1 MSINA
6 TGSNDAA
13 LRPRIQYRQTMVI
26 GKLLERNRQN
36 TSLSNRPGAACGGME
51 QAWMTAMARLPLLCR
66 TLAVGLLLTVP
77 GLHGAFAQPDAP
89 SGRAASTTGTTA
101 QPVPSTPVAID
112 ARLDST
118 EHSARFTMAV
128 SQRLDVSIDVLD
140 QPLRIVA
147 DLPEVNVQA
156 AAPKARRS
164 ALVPQFRAGLV
175 APGRSRIVFDLAGP
189 ARVKALVQRARSDGI
204 VDFTIEFE
212 PVPRA
217 DFDELVAAGAERR
230 ARSALAPLQ
239 IAPRP
244 SQDRRPLLVIDPG
257 HGGID
262 PGAVATGGVTEKAVV
277 LAIGLKLKEQI
288 EAMGQVRVIMTRAD
302 DRFLSLSERVRVARE
317 ARADLFVSLH
327 ADSLSAAQDV
337 RGATIYTGSDR
348 ATDAES
354 ARLAQKENAAD
365 ALGGA
370 EAGQGG
376 GEVVDILMD
385 LALRETRA
393 QSGAAAA
400 RLVTEMSGAV
410 KMHRIPQRAAG
421 FRVLTAPDVPS
432 LLIELGFLSSKSDI
446 ALLTSAEWQGVAAE
460 AIARAVSAH
469 FSARAPVHRSG
480 ASISP

>member
-1 MSINA
+1 
-6 TGSNDAA
+6 
-13 LRPRIQYRQTMVI
+13 MVI

-36 TSLSNRPGAACGGME
+36 SVLAGKARCGQTGLPRRAAASASRSFLVVAAC
-51 QAWMTAMARLPLLCR
+51 
-66 TLAVGLLLTVP
+66 LALVP
-77 GLHGAFAQPDAP
+77 GLAADSVSAQNGAKSRSA
-89 SGRAASTTGTTA
+89 SAAAAGT
-101 QPVPSTPVAID
+101 QPVSSTPVAID
-112 ARLDST
+112 ARLESS
-118 EHSARFTMAV
+118 ERSARFTMAV
-128 SQRLDVSIDVLD
+128 SQRLDVSFEVLD

-147 DLPEVNVQA
+147 ALPEVNLQA
-156 AAPKARRS
+156 AAPKARKG

-175 APGRSRIVFDLAGP
+175 APGRSRIVFDLSAP
-189 ARVKALVQRARSDGI
+189 ARVKQLVQRSRADGI
-204 VDFTIEFE
+204 VDLSIEFE
-212 PVPRA
+212 PIPRS
-217 DFDELVAAGAERR
+217 DFDGLVAAGAERR
-230 ARSALAPLQ
+230 AQAALAPLQ
-239 IAPRP
+239 IEPRP
-244 SQDRRPLLVIDPG
+244 SQDRRPLVVIDPG

-288 EAMGQVRVIMTRAD
+288 EALGHARVIMTRAD

-365 ALGGA
+365 ALAGA
-370 EAGQGG
+370 DAGQGG
-376 GEVVDILMD
+376 GEIVDILMD

-446 ALLTSAEWQGVAAE
+446 ALLTSAEWQWVAAE
-460 AIARAVSAH
+460 AIARAVSRH
-469 FSARAPVHRSG
+469 FSTRAPVHRSG
-480 ASISP
+480 APISP

>member
-6 TGSNDAA
+6 NDSNDAA
-13 LRPRIQYRQTMVI
+13 LRPRIQYRQSMVI

-36 TSLSNRPGAACGGME
+36 SVLAGKARCGQTGLPRRAAASASRSFLVVAAC
-51 QAWMTAMARLPLLCR
+51 
-66 TLAVGLLLTVP
+66 LALVP
-77 GLHGAFAQPDAP
+77 GLAADSVSAQNGAKSRSA
-89 SGRAASTTGTTA
+89 SAAAAGT
-101 QPVPSTPVAID
+101 QPVSSTPVAID
-112 ARLDST
+112 ARLESS
-118 EHSARFTMAV
+118 ERSARFTMAV
-128 SQRLDVSIDVLD
+128 SQRLDVSFEVLD

-147 DLPEVNVQA
+147 ALPEVNLQA
-156 AAPKARRS
+156 AAPKARKG

-175 APGRSRIVFDLAGP
+175 APGRSRIVFDLSAP
-189 ARVKALVQRARSDGI
+189 ARVKQLVQRSRADGI
-204 VDFTIEFE
+204 VDLSIEFE
-212 PVPRA
+212 PIPRS
-217 DFDELVAAGAERR
+217 DFDGLVAAGAERR
-230 ARSALAPLQ
+230 AQAALAPLQ
-239 IAPRP
+239 IEPRP
-244 SQDRRPLLVIDPG
+244 SQDRRPLVVIDPG

-288 EAMGQVRVIMTRAD
+288 EALGHARVIMTRAD

-365 ALGGA
+365 ALAGA
-370 EAGQGG
+370 DAGQGG
-376 GEVVDILMD
+376 GEIVDILMD

-446 ALLTSAEWQGVAAE
+446 ALLTSAEWQWVAAE
-460 AIARAVSAH
+460 AIARAVSRH
-469 FSARAPVHRSG
+469 FSTRAPVHRSG
-480 ASISP
+480 APISP

>member
-1 MSINA
+1 
-6 TGSNDAA
+6 
-13 LRPRIQYRQTMVI
+13 MVI

-36 TSLSNRPGAACGGME
+36 SILAGKARCGQTGLPRAAASASRSLLIVAAC
-51 QAWMTAMARLPLLCR
+51 
-66 TLAVGLLLTVP
+66 LALVP
-77 GLHGAFAQPDAP
+77 GLAADSVSAQNGAKSRSA
-89 SGRAASTTGTTA
+89 SAAAAGT
-101 QPVPSTPVAID
+101 QPVSSTPVAID
-112 ARLDST
+112 ARLESS
-118 EHSARFTMAV
+118 ERSARFTMAV
-128 SQRLDVSIDVLD
+128 SQRLDISFEVLD

-147 DLPEVNVQA
+147 ALPEVNLQA
-156 AAPKARRS
+156 AAPKARKG

-175 APGRSRIVFDLAGP
+175 APGRSRIVFDLSAP
-189 ARVKALVQRARSDGI
+189 ARVKQLVQRSRADGI
-204 VDFTIEFE
+204 VDLSIEFE
-212 PVPRA
+212 PIPRS
-217 DFDELVAAGAERR
+217 DFDGLVAAGAERR
-230 ARSALAPLQ
+230 AQAALAPLQ
-239 IAPRP
+239 IEPRP
-244 SQDRRPLLVIDPG
+244 SQDRRPLVVIDPG

-262 PGAVATGGVTEKAVV
+262 PGAVATGGIMEKAVV

-288 EAMGQVRVIMTRAD
+288 EALGHARVIMTRAD

-365 ALGGA
+365 ALAGA
-370 EAGQGG
+370 DAGQGG
-376 GEVVDILMD
+376 GEIVDILMD

-446 ALLTSAEWQGVAAE
+446 ALLTSAEWQWVAAE
-460 AIARAVSAH
+460 AIARAVSRH
-469 FSARAPVHRSG
+469 FSTRAPVHRSG
-480 ASISP
+480 APISP

>member
-6 TGSNDAA
+6 NDSNDAA
-13 LRPRIQYRQTMVI
+13 LRPRIQYRQSMVI

-36 TSLSNRPGAACGGME
+36 SVLAGKARCGQTGLPRAAASASRSLLIVAAC
-51 QAWMTAMARLPLLCR
+51 
-66 TLAVGLLLTVP
+66 LALVP
-77 GLHGAFAQPDAP
+77 GLAADSVSAQNGATQSRSA
-89 SGRAASTTGTTA
+89 SAAAAGT

-112 ARLDST
+112 ARLESS
-118 EHSARFTMAV
+118 ERSARFTMAV
-128 SQRLDVSIDVLD
+128 SQRLDVSFDVLD

-147 DLPEVNVQA
+147 ALPEVNLQA
-156 AAPKARRS
+156 AAPKARKG

-175 APGRSRIVFDLAGP
+175 APGRSRIVFDLSAP
-189 ARVKALVQRARSDGI
+189 ARVKQLVQRSRADGI
-204 VDFTIEFE
+204 VDLSIEFE
-212 PVPRA
+212 PIPRS
-217 DFDELVAAGAERR
+217 DFDGLVAAGAERR
-230 ARSALAPLQ
+230 AQAALAPLQ
-239 IAPRP
+239 IEPRP
-244 SQDRRPLLVIDPG
+244 SQDRRPLVVIDPG

-288 EAMGQVRVIMTRAD
+288 EALGHARVIMTRAD

-365 ALGGA
+365 ALAGA
-370 EAGQGG
+370 DPGQGG
-376 GEVVDILMD
+376 GEIVDILMD

-446 ALLTSAEWQGVAAE
+446 ALLTSAEWQWVAAE
-460 AIARAVSAH
+460 AIARAVSRH
-469 FSARAPVHRSG
+469 FSTRAPVHRSG
-480 ASISP
+480 APISP

>member
-6 TGSNDAA
+6 NDSNDAA
-13 LRPRIQYRQTMVI
+13 LRPRIQYRQSMVI

-36 TSLSNRPGAACGGME
+36 SVLAGKARCGQTGLPRAAASASRSFLVVAAC
-51 QAWMTAMARLPLLCR
+51 
-66 TLAVGLLLTVP
+66 LALVP
-77 GLHGAFAQPDAP
+77 GLAADSVSAQNGAKSRSA
-89 SGRAASTTGTTA
+89 SAAAAGT
-101 QPVPSTPVAID
+101 QPVSSTPVAID
-112 ARLDST
+112 ARLESS
-118 EHSARFTMAV
+118 ERSARFTMAV
-128 SQRLDVSIDVLD
+128 SQRLDVSFEVLD

-147 DLPEVNVQA
+147 ALPEVNLQA
-156 AAPKARRS
+156 AAPKARKG

-175 APGRSRIVFDLAGP
+175 APGRSRIVFDLSAP
-189 ARVKALVQRARSDGI
+189 ARVKQLVQRSRADGI
-204 VDFTIEFE
+204 VDLSIEFE
-212 PVPRA
+212 PIPRS
-217 DFDELVAAGAERR
+217 DFDGLVAAGAERR
-230 ARSALAPLQ
+230 AQAALAPLQ
-239 IAPRP
+239 IEPRP
-244 SQDRRPLLVIDPG
+244 SQDRRPLVVIDPG

-288 EAMGQVRVIMTRAD
+288 EALGHARVIMTRAD

-365 ALGGA
+365 ALAGA
-370 EAGQGG
+370 DAGQGG
-376 GEVVDILMD
+376 GEIVDILMD

-446 ALLTSAEWQGVAAE
+446 ALLTSAEWQWVAAE
-460 AIARAVSAH
+460 AIARAVSRH
-469 FSARAPVHRSG
+469 FSTRAPVHRSG
-480 ASISP
+480 APISP

>member
-1 MSINA
+1 
-6 TGSNDAA
+6 
-13 LRPRIQYRQTMVI
+13 MVI

-36 TSLSNRPGAACGGME
+36 SVLAGKARCGQTGLPRAAASASRSFLVVAAC
-51 QAWMTAMARLPLLCR
+51 
-66 TLAVGLLLTVP
+66 LALVP
-77 GLHGAFAQPDAP
+77 GLAADSVSAQNGAKSRSA
-89 SGRAASTTGTTA
+89 SAAAAGT
-101 QPVPSTPVAID
+101 QPVSSTPVAID
-112 ARLDST
+112 ARLESS
-118 EHSARFTMAV
+118 ERSARFTMAV
-128 SQRLDVSIDVLD
+128 SQRLDVSFEVLD

-147 DLPEVNVQA
+147 ALPEVNLQA
-156 AAPKARRS
+156 AAPKARKG

-175 APGRSRIVFDLAGP
+175 APGRSRIVFDLSAP
-189 ARVKALVQRARSDGI
+189 ARVKQLVQRSRADGI
-204 VDFTIEFE
+204 VDLSIEFE
-212 PVPRA
+212 PIPRS
-217 DFDELVAAGAERR
+217 DFDGLVAAGAERR
-230 ARSALAPLQ
+230 AQAALAPLQ
-239 IAPRP
+239 IEPRP
-244 SQDRRPLLVIDPG
+244 SQDRRPLVVIDPG

-288 EAMGQVRVIMTRAD
+288 EALGHARVIMTRAD

-365 ALGGA
+365 ALAGA
-370 EAGQGG
+370 DAGQGG
-376 GEVVDILMD
+376 GEIVDILMD

-446 ALLTSAEWQGVAAE
+446 ALLTSAEWQWVAAE
-460 AIARAVSAH
+460 AIARAVSRH
-469 FSARAPVHRSG
+469 FSTRAPVHRSG
-480 ASISP
+480 APISP

>member
-6 TGSNDAA
+6 NDSNDAA
-13 LRPRIQYRQTMVI
+13 LRPRIQYRQSMVI

-36 TSLSNRPGAACGGME
+36 SVLAGKARCGQTGLPRAAASASRSFLVVAAC
-51 QAWMTAMARLPLLCR
+51 
-66 TLAVGLLLTVP
+66 LALVP
-77 GLHGAFAQPDAP
+77 GLAADSVSAQNGAKSRSA
-89 SGRAASTTGTTA
+89 SAAAAGT
-101 QPVPSTPVAID
+101 QPVSSTPVAID
-112 ARLDST
+112 ARLESS
-118 EHSARFTMAV
+118 ERSARFTMAV
-128 SQRLDVSIDVLD
+128 SQRLDVSFEVLD

-147 DLPEVNVQA
+147 ALPEVNLQA
-156 AAPKARRS
+156 AAPKARKG

-175 APGRSRIVFDLAGP
+175 APGRSRIVFDLSAP
-189 ARVKALVQRARSDGI
+189 ARVKQLVQRSRADGI
-204 VDFTIEFE
+204 VDLSIEFE
-212 PVPRA
+212 PIPRS
-217 DFDELVAAGAERR
+217 DFDGLVAAGAERR
-230 ARSALAPLQ
+230 AQAALAPLQ
-239 IAPRP
+239 IEPRP
-244 SQDRRPLLVIDPG
+244 SQDRRPLVVIDPG

-288 EAMGQVRVIMTRAD
+288 EALGHARVIMTRAD

-365 ALGGA
+365 ALAGA
-370 EAGQGG
+370 DPGQGG
-376 GEVVDILMD
+376 GEIVDILMD

-446 ALLTSAEWQGVAAE
+446 ALLTSAEWQWVAAE
-460 AIARAVSAH
+460 AIARAVSRH
-469 FSARAPVHRSG
+469 FSTRAPVHRSG

>member
-1 MSINA
+1 
-6 TGSNDAA
+6 
-13 LRPRIQYRQTMVI
+13 MVS

-36 TSLSNRPGAACGGME
+36 SIVGGKLRRPRSLPSYAAAHAALRLLAVVIGLVLLPWDANLGAYAQNGATQGRPAG
-51 QAWMTAMARLPLLCR
+51 
-66 TLAVGLLLTVP
+66 TLA
-77 GLHGAFAQPDAP
+77 
-89 SGRAASTTGTTA
+89 TGGQGGPA
-101 QPVPSTPVAID
+101 IPVAID
-112 ARLDST
+112 ARLDSSERT
-118 EHSARFTMAV
+118 ARFTMAV
-128 SQRLDVSIDVLD
+128 SQRLDVSFEVLD

-147 DLPEVNVQA
+147 GLPEVNVQA
-156 AAPKARRS
+156 AAPKARKG

-175 APGRSRIVFDLAGP
+175 APGRSRIVFDLAAP
-189 ARVKALVQRARSDGI
+189 ARVKGLVQRARADGV
-204 VDFTIEFE
+204 VDFSIEFE
-212 PVPRA
+212 PVSRGE
-217 DFDELVAAGAERR
+217 FDGLVAAGAERR
-230 ARSALAPLQ
+230 ARAALAPLEVE
-239 IAPRP
+239 PRP
-244 SQDRRPLLVIDPG
+244 SQERLPLVVIDPG

-288 EAMGQVRVIMTRAD
+288 EAKGHARVIMTRSD
-302 DRFLSLSERVRVARE
+302 DRFLSLSERVRLARE

-337 RGATIYTGSDR
+337 RGATVYTGSDR

-354 ARLAQKENAAD
+354 ARLAQKENASD
-365 ALGGA
+365 ALAGA

-376 GEVVDILMD
+376 GEIVDILMD

-446 ALLTSAEWQGVAAE
+446 ALLTSAEWQGVAAD
-460 AIARAVSAH
+460 AIARAVTGH
-469 FSARAPVHRSG
+469 FLARAPVHRSG

>member
-1 MSINA
+1 
-6 TGSNDAA
+6 
-13 LRPRIQYRQTMVI
+13 MVI

-36 TSLSNRPGAACGGME
+36 SVLAGKARCGQTGLPRAAASASRPLLIVAAC
-51 QAWMTAMARLPLLCR
+51 
-66 TLAVGLLLTVP
+66 LALVP
-77 GLHGAFAQPDAP
+77 GLVADSVSAQNGATQ
-89 SGRAASTTGTTA
+89 SRSASTAAAGT

-112 ARLDST
+112 ARLESS
-118 EHSARFTMAV
+118 ERSARFTMAV
-128 SQRLDVSIDVLD
+128 SQRLDVSFDVLD
-140 QPLRIVA
+140 QPLRIVVA
-147 DLPEVNVQA
+147 LPEVNLHA
-156 AAPKARRS
+156 AAPKARKG
-164 ALVPQFRAGLV
+164 ALVTQFRAGLV
-175 APGRSRIVFDLAGP
+175 APGRSRIVFDLSAP
-189 ARVKALVQRARSDGI
+189 ARVKQLVQRNRADGI
-204 VDFTIEFE
+204 VDLSIEFE
-212 PVPRA
+212 PIPRS
-217 DFDELVAAGAERR
+217 DFDGLVAAGAERR
-230 ARSALAPLQ
+230 AQAALAPLL
-239 IAPRP
+239 IEPRP
-244 SQDRRPLLVIDPG
+244 SQDRRPLVVIDPG

-262 PGAVATGGVTEKAVV
+262 PGAVATGGVMEKAVV

-288 EAMGQVRVIMTRAD
+288 EALGHVRVIMTRAD

-327 ADSLSAAQDV
+327 ADSLSGAQDV

-365 ALGGA
+365 ALAGA
-370 EAGQGG
+370 DPGQGG
-376 GEVVDILMD
+376 GEIVDILMD

-432 LLIELGFLSSKSDI
+432 LLIELGFLSSRSDI
-446 ALLTSAEWQGVAAE
+446 ALLTSADWQWVAAE
-460 AIARAVSAH
+460 AIARAVSRH
-469 FSARAPVHRSG
+469 FSTRAPVHRSG